1 MSKRLT
7 AFVLVKS
14 TDRKCVSKYGNPS
27 YWVTFVTKDSGKLKG
42 YTASNSQCGYTAS
55 NFIDKL
61 SKIEYHLSTTGNIII
76 DNMKEV

>member
-27 YWVTFVTKDSGKLKG
+27 YWVTFVTTDSGKLKG
-42 YTASNSQCGYTAS
+42 YTAGNAQCGYSAS

-61 SKIEYHLSTTGNIII
+61 SKIEYHFTQKGALII
-76 DNMKEV
+76 DTMEEV